1 MRLIFLTVFIIY
13 LRKYNCNRQ
22 IAQSY
27 ASIYRQN
34 VYLRKYKRDDTINKT
49 GGLERNM
56 EEKKN
61 TTTNNGAQTT
71 ATKAKNKFNTKNYDR
86 LYPFVKAGE
95 KAKIEQAAKAAGQS
109 LNDYIVT
116 AIYQRMERERV

>member
-1 MRLIFLTVFIIY
+1 
-13 LRKYNCNRQ
+13 
-22 IAQSY
+22 
-27 ASIYRQN
+27 
-34 VYLRKYKRDDTINKT
+34 
-49 GGLERNM
+49 M

-109 LNDYIVT
+109 LNDYVVT
-116 AIYQRMERERV
+116 AIYQRMEREGYSSQNNYVVEAVKEKYLRDTGEELTWKKE